1 MTLVWLAFALAVL
14 VFGAVYLVW
23 DASFQFRRQM
33 RAITLAAERARRA
46 AEDEAWAR
54 FCTDARL
61 REQALADA
69 AAAPGAIDLLAA
81 LMQLERL
88 EVVA

>member
-1 MTLVWLAFALAVL
+1 MTLAWLAFALAAL

-33 RAITLAAERARRA
+33 RAITLAAERARRT
-46 AEDEAWAR
+46 AEDEGWAR
-54 FCTDARL
+54 FRAETRL
-61 REQALADA
+61 REQALADTLA
-69 AAAPGAIDLLAA
+69 ASATTDLLAA

-88 EVVA
+88 EVAS